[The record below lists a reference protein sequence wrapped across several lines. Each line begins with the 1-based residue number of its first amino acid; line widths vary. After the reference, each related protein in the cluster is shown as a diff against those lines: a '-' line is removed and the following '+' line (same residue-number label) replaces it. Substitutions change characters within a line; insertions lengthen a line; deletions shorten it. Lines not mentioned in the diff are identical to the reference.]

1 MSLIIKKALSEE
13 EISQCMDIRFKVFV
27 EGQNV
32 PIHEEVD
39 GKDIE
44 ASHYLL
50 SVDDHPAGV
59 ARVRCTDHYFKI
71 ERVGIIN
78 EYQGK
83 GLGRDIMRFILSDLK
98 ALKTLNKVKLSSQT
112 HAIPFY
118 EKLGFS
124 VCSDEYMD
132 AGIQHKD
139 MELTL

>member
-1 MSLIIKKALSEE
+1 MKISIKNALSDED
-13 EISQCMDIRFKVFV
+13 IRQCVGVRFKVFV

-32 PIHEEVD
+32 PVEEELD
-39 GKDIE
+39 GKDAE
-44 ASHYLL
+44 SSHYLL
-50 SVDDHPAGV
+50 LVDDQPAGV
-59 ARVRCTDHYFKI
+59 ARVRCVDYYFKI
-71 ERVGIIN
+71 ERVGILD

-98 ALKTLNKVKLSSQT
+98 ALETLNQVKLSSQT

-132 AGIQHKD
+132 AGIRHKD
-139 MELTL
+139 MQLSI